1 MYIEDDFFIFKG
13 GAILMLIKNGIYL
26 EKLKGDTI
34 TPISILQ
41 KISGNKKFLL
51 ESSHKYHDS
60 GRYSF
65 IGADPAFELI
75 STGEHNQI
83 LYRNGEKKILF
94 GKPLELLKTLM
105 PASEIDEEFSLF

>member
-1 MYIEDDFFIFKG
+1 MKTKNAFFLK
-13 GAILMLIKNGIYL
+13 
-26 EKLKGDTI
+26 ELKGDTF

-75 STGEHNQI
+75 STGDKNE
-83 LYRNGEKKILF
+83 
-94 GKPLELLKTLM
+94 
-105 PASEIDEEFSLF
+105 